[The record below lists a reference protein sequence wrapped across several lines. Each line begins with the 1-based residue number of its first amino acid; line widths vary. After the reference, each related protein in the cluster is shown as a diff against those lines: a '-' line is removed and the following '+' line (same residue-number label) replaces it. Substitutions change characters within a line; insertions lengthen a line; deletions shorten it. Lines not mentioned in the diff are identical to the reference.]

1 MAYGKKFY
9 TSYKSYNGWDYYME
23 FFIKDYV
30 GSATEIS
37 LGQGGPSISY
47 DTDSEDR
54 DNPILAS
61 QMEIPFVVTDGTENS
76 FIDALRDTYQEKDV
90 YVYLY
95 QSTSANESPL
105 WSGFILMD
113 LGDKEDVWYPYEVK
127 LKATDG
133 ISLLKDI
140 DFVEDGATK
149 PYDSDDMYYG
159 PGRFTHWISKILRKV
174 GAAGTDEGSYNDP
187 HFRTSV
193 NWYNAEHS
201 GTAEADDPLYLT
213 KGKISWTHSSDDNGN
228 YTPMNSY
235 DVLKEI
241 MKTWHCRIVWWK
253 NVFWIIQI
261 PEYNETEN
269 GTNLN
274 PDNVPT
280 RVYTLTGT
288 PDGDRGYLGGKYETR
303 YELMIGAGIDK
314 LTGTTYQFYPR
325 LKSVTAEYLTGGG
338 SNYYGGFP
346 TWNGTTLDTPFLQQ
360 TIIDAS
366 AADDLYLSIPLNMN
380 QDTNINRMVRI
391 YFRLKAT
398 NGVTTKWLQWDDG
411 TGTFTWENSSGTLF
425 DLPRF
430 EGTIFGNNPQ
440 QILGFNETI
449 PTDAAFTGA
458 WNFEIST
465 DDSDWGTIYASM
477 FFSQD
482 ADIGYGTFIL
492 DPQDSTPGGDPANVT
507 WTNIPGTSNP
517 FEGQFLTL
525 NSSAGLN
532 IAGQTILVET
542 ALSDSA
548 NHDFE
553 KMQWGDSQDAT
564 DTGNLLIW
572 DGSAWVQSDFAGEW
586 GVGTLTG
593 TASFTNLML
602 EEFMKGQSSNIQIIN
617 TKLMVSVSTKDDDD
631 GTLSVP
637 NYINPV
643 GRIRESVMGDINIYV
658 FKRGKFNTMFDEWEY
673 EGWSIK
679 DETPGL
685 TTTTTT
691 VWSPNGPMETDNG
704 TIGL

>member
-37 LGQGGPSISY
+37 LGQGGPTISY

-61 QMEIPFVVTDGTENS
+61 QMEIPFIVTDGTENG
-76 FIDALRDTYQEKDV
+76 FVEALRDTYQEKDV

-95 QSTSANESPL
+95 QSTSANEPPL

-159 PGRFTHWISKILRKV
+159 PGRFTHWISKILRKI
-174 GAAGTDEGSYNDP
+174 GAGTSDEGSYNDP
-187 HFRTSV
+187 HFRTSI

-201 GTAEADDPLYLT
+201 GTAQADDPLYLT
-213 KGKISWTHSSDDNGN
+213 KGKVSWTHSSDDNGN

-253 NVFWIIQI
+253 NVFWIVQI
-261 PEYNETEN
+261 PEYNATED

-280 RVYTLTGT
+280 RVYTLTGS
-288 PDGDRGYLGGKYETR
+288 PDGDRAYLGGKYETR
-303 YELMIGAGIDK
+303 YELMTGVGIDK

-338 SNYYGGFP
+338 SNYYGGYP
-346 TWNGTTLDTPFLQQ
+346 TWNGTTLDTPMLQQ

-366 AADDLYLSIPLNMN
+366 AADDLYFSIPLNMSKTYSGELEVN
-380 QDTNINRMVRI
+380 
-391 YFRLKAT
+391 FRFDIKAT
-398 NGVTTKWLQWDDG
+398 DGTTTKWLKR
-411 TGTFTWENSSGTLF
+411 TGATYTWENSQPSVYPNDYRPLGNTILLPGTTPAQYIIF
-425 DLPRF
+425 DK
-430 EGTIFGNNPQ
+430 
-440 QILGFNETI
+440 TI
-449 PTDAAFTGA
+449 PTDSAFTGV
-458 WNFEIST
+458 WDFEIQL
-465 DDSDWGTIYASM
+465 DDADWGGADSSVGGSDPSIGFGSM
-477 FFSQD
+477 FLTPTT
-482 ADIGYGTFIL
+482 YGI
-492 DPQDSTPGGDPANVT
+492 T
-507 WTNIPGTSNP
+507 WSNIPGTSNP

-525 NSSAGLN
+525 NSAAGIN

-548 NHDFE
+548 NHDFG

-564 DTGNLLIW
+564 DPGNLLVW
-572 DGSAWVQSDFAGEW
+572 DGSAWVQSDFSGEW
-586 GVGTLTG
+586 GVGTLAG
-593 TASFTNLML
+593 TDSFTNLML
-602 EEFMKGQSSNIQIIN
+602 EEFMKGQASNIQIIN

-643 GRIRESVMGDINIYV
+643 GRIRESVMGDHNFYI

-673 EGWSIK
+673 EGWSVK

-685 TTTTTT
+685 TATTTT
-691 VWSPNGPMETDNG
+691 VWSENGPMETDNG
-704 TIGL
+704 TIGM